1 MDEPRILLTNDDGI
15 DAPGITAL
23 AEALEP
29 LGELLVV
36 APETEK
42 SAMGRS
48 LSYGRGGAVHSH
60 DEQLDFVV
68 RDDGYSYQL
77 DVTERDLGYA
87 VSGTPCDCVLAGI
100 NGFEHPPDLVVSGCN
115 PGPNL
120 GEAVLTRSGTVSA
133 AIEAAYHGIPA
144 MAVSTDT
151 NYTDGTYNNAKAET
165 TCIAERILES
175 DGAEQAHYFN
185 LNVPSVGTPSVSI
198 TRPCPRYEMRAV
210 RDESGFELTN
220 PMLGSDPS
228 IEIDPTA
235 ETDRA
240 AFIGRQESSLSPL
253 AVPQTPV
260 EIDWDLR
267 SD

>member
-15 DAPGITAL
+15 DAPGISAL

-60 DEQLDFVV
+60 DEQLDFIVE
-68 RDDGYSYQL
+68 DDGYSYQL
-77 DVTERDLGYA
+77 DVAERDFGYA
-87 VSGTPCDCVLAGI
+87 VSGTPCDCVLVGI
-100 NGFEHPPDLVVSGCN
+100 NGFERPPDLIVSGCN

-133 AIEAAYHGIPA
+133 AIEAAYHGVPA
-144 MAVSTDT
+144 VAVSTDMHHT
-151 NYTDGTYNNAKAET
+151 EGTYDNAKAET
-165 TCIAERILES
+165 ARIAEWILEK
-175 DGAEQAHYFN
+175 DGAKQASYFN
-185 LNVPSVGTPSVSI
+185 LNVPAVGSPTVSI

-210 RDESGFELTN
+210 KNGSGFQLTN

-228 IEIDPTA
+228 IEIDPTD

-240 AFIGRQESSLSPL
+240 AFIGRRESSLSPL
-253 AVPQTPV
+253 ALPQTPV
-260 EIDWDLR
+260 EIDWEPG
-267 SD
+267 SG